1 MKNFVVFFE
10 IFGKRMKTTVRAKTE
25 KEAKDIVA
33 KRIIFHK
40 VEIEEEIY
48 SPDNFIMDFFGG
60 FTNSQKACEVY
71 IPDLTTEMTCV
82 NCGCAKGL
90 HKK

>member
-10 IFGKRMKTTVRAKTE
+10 IFGKKMKTTLRAKSE

-40 VEIEEEIY
+40 VEVEEEIY
-48 SPDNFIMDFFGG
+48 SPDNFIMDFFNGI
-60 FTNSQKACEVY
+60 TKTACEVY
-71 IPDLTTEMTCV
+71 IPDFTTDMNCV
-82 NCGCAKGL
+82 NCGCAKRL